1 MAGIIKG
8 HLLDDS
14 GRRVNPGKPV
24 TLKAVRSDGLPDVAI
39 TTANDGSW
47 SFNINAEAV
56 GEVDFD
62 FVYNGVNCGSHKV
75 RFIDTVQLSVLPY
88 SSNRLA
94 VDTGG
99 LLAVGVADENGKGI
113 PNIPVSIHIGGLE
126 NPAEAVVVTDR
137 FGIAEWEVPAGDQP
151 RSRYYH
157 FKAGKDTTSTKITWA
172 EDNATVVSEIKDW
185 DAMWEIDTNGYG
197 VFTGLLWSADDDYFY
212 DFNAPTI
219 FSKELLRTVTTEE
232 VTVGDGFFL
241 KATETLPAGSNTLV
255 FCTGG
260 AKVEIDVLVDDYGID
275 GYADLVPKLPGARY
289 YPTGVTSIVKFNV
302 ANGEFMWNYHSYA
315 EVTVEENG
323 SVKKLPIYPDATVK
337 LAVSGS
343 RGHIETHVFKDQD
356 GVKVGEQ
363 VVEFIIPSELAFQEY
378 SVTRM
383 PLGYNGTVGVAVKD
397 ADGNG
402 IPHAVVNFTVF
413 DETYRTITT
422 LEEVTDKYG
431 LANGPAQLGFNA
443 RPGNCRVNCS
453 FGMKQVNHD
462 VAFVET
468 IEPIPHEVVNLN
480 MPSVGTTTEA
490 MTISGKVVN
499 FAGSGEQTDAF
510 GIYDK
515 NTLTWTPVPAGT
527 VQQDGTFTIDHGPL
541 TEGDHDLILGLEGG
555 FVERDTTWSVGI
567 PQFANIVLAPY
578 STQYAAVGES
588 ATYAFFCY
596 KSEADNLET
605 PVADIPVTFTL
616 DFGSKGTYIDNATTN
631 ANGIVEFSVPAEFK
645 GWMINGS
652 FTATADGGHHQR
664 VITTQWIDS
673 RPVVSVANNVQVM
686 NPVQIGQRCYV
697 DYTPMTNEGGKSS
710 WKLGVYDLNEQAIVT
725 GVSQTSLLDGRQ
737 RISFPAQEAGVS
749 DFVFYMENWQQKS
762 SITWQETVEQ
772 TPTGIQ
778 IDSLA
783 PTAGLI
789 NTNIIVRGKVTGQD
803 GLPLRPNRDL
813 FIKLVEENGDS
824 TPIQVGPG
832 GEWEFMAM
840 ENAEGPKAYRL
851 DFVDTEL
858 YTHTITFYDNVSL
871 QVPAWIS
878 DNMSRMSDATA
889 VVLVKDVNGNGIP
902 GMLIDFVSADQEGP
916 AKYGT
921 ALSDQ
926 YGISQVQFQFGVE
939 GTDTPSVVES
949 DVKMIIRDTSI
960 AVSHNMTWQVN
971 SYNAGT
977 FLSSLTVTSPTFEG
991 EKATVTG
998 RIHGAVSDTLSP
1010 TQMWLTTFNKETLES
1025 VIHDVSSF
1033 NSDGSFSVEVGPF
1046 PLGSNPLVVATN
1058 GYHETE
1064 ELVYEEAPVVIHE
1077 LRKLPYTAAKAR
1089 VSNTATLAFAAVNN
1103 QSKGMEGIEVQLHLG
1118 DADGEILE
1126 TKVTDKYGIVEFQVP
1141 GSKNGV
1147 DNSGNVTYLA
1157 TVGENWMSQAV
1168 VLWSPWTSD
1177 CDYIHEFEITEEIRD
1192 GVQGVAKFG
1201 TYYWS
1206 VSKQMYIYGSTGVM
1220 GVFDKA
1226 SLTTIHAAAPSLRD
1240 IRWRLVYFDAL
1251 AAGTHDLIV
1260 YTSNAHKDV
1269 TVTWGSFEEV
1279 LPVTMEI
1286 SDQSGEAFLT
1296 KYDGFVTGKAMSAT
1310 NVPIKTTGPLVGKV
1324 FDQTTPANKFDVLI
1338 APDGTFGYIV
1348 NETVAGYYNYE
1359 LTIGENSVGYH
1370 TLRWE
1375 STYGISS
1382 TGINVTE
1389 PKVGTDAV
1397 VAFKVTDVNA
1407 VGVPNAIVAYY
1418 NTDRDGPLV
1427 TQYVKTDAVGVAVVN
1442 VPYDAEYPAYQLTGM
1457 CNRKGTAR
1465 ALAWVNPPNLTSD
1478 SIIDLVVPESTEAGA
1493 KAVVTGKVLDQNG
1506 DAFDESIL
1514 WVHNRDTGEF
1524 QMYPGGSKAD
1534 GTFSL
1539 QVGPF
1544 PIGANDIAVVAP
1556 GCLIDT
1562 TVSWASANIIDHIVV
1577 DGPEIGQ
1584 GVENQAFEMRGTAI
1598 TTDGVA
1604 FIPAEGYELTITTD
1618 VSAFTYTATFDAMG
1632 SWTASVLHPSAELVT
1647 LTFKTPEDKV
1657 VGTYQVNYAVD
1668 PGFPTG
1674 LDMEGS
1680 VSVGKV
1686 GVPAALTGKVRNN
1699 KGGYYTPLEDTAIQ
1713 IVKGEETVEGVIH
1726 PTGEFE
1732 VTLSNETAETV
1743 NYSFQF
1749 GGSEFDTR
1757 DVKWCTDV
1765 ILTVDAISQ
1774 PKGALNDDATMIV
1787 SLKDDTGAAI
1797 DGAGLQLYAGEVAGD
1812 AMYTDEWYGSTL
1824 LEAWLDTPTSAGVI
1838 TYTAKV
1844 DGFTT
1849 TTDVEWI
1856 GDTPK
1861 FAAGFHY
1868 PTTRQG
1874 YVVNKKASS
1883 DATATFRTIVVDQD
1897 GTPRPGPQ
1905 PVSILNVTTGERTD
1919 HSADVGADGVLELE
1933 LAKPGADG
1941 NHQFFVGTEGETL
1954 NLEINWSASNPDCK
1968 RLVLGEGVSADID
1981 KTSSNV
1987 TLAGKCLDSS
1997 GAQMAPGTNIDGYCN
2012 GSDDYTANFRLNSA
2026 GDWSLTRPFNTEGE
2040 ITLSFFSNDNKTY
2053 LGDIVVNVL
2062 AEPRYSEIAIISA
2075 PEKATVGEK
2084 APITVET
2091 RDQFGNP
2098 MGRQSV
2104 VWSDGGIPNPA
2115 WPSDDNGRIT
2125 FDMTHD
2131 TAESVTYMFQG
2142 HGGPSTDV
2150 VVVWEAVTPVYT
2162 DIELVSGAT
2171 TGTTGET
2178 INVVVRTIDQFG
2190 NPFPEGAVNLQYGS
2204 NPPSPIWR
2212 SDENG
2217 LIDWN
2222 ISSEEAGE
2230 VIYRFRGAAGDGYDH
2245 TVTWT
2250 EPAPALPTISVN
2262 EGEPTT
2268 GQATVAVWLDGKVTN
2283 PDGSPVPNASINYYR
2298 DGVKL
2303 GNFRAQQNGNWSKAV
2318 KAEAA
2323 GEVTFKFGDEEWYVP
2338 AIHVMTFDPAPPALG
2353 SIVFDANA
2361 PTTGEIGK
2369 YLTITGRCLDENGD
2383 PIEQRSIQYS
2393 INGVVKEP
2401 VNSAADGTFTISPGS
2416 TVAGDVV
2423 YRLYVGSVEAT
2434 HTVTWAEPAPA
2445 FNTIELSPKNPTD
2458 MEVGNSGQ
2466 INGTCRDPEG
2476 NLLDRNHDIPYFI
2489 NGVETGTVSP
2499 LREGIFTLPISG
2511 PAEGGDV
2518 VYRFG
2523 DNVNYQ
2529 QVEHTVT
2536 WTVPPKNTIVVDANV
2551 PTTGEV
2557 GATITITGEVQDKWG
2572 DNMNYER
2579 LPWYIDGVEQAEELN
2594 TEQAGGWTVDV
2605 SAATAGEVVYTFGN
2619 PETQIQDT
2627 HTVTWEEP
2635 VAIKEIVKLPYSA
2648 TEGQSNGSV
2657 RLAFKVTD
2665 VNDAPVVG
2673 KSVELVQDTITGTL
2687 VGAVDTDKYG
2697 IATFN
2702 ILGNDA
2708 TTSIN
2713 YYAKIDG
2720 KNRAATV
2727 AWKTT
2732 SLPFVIGLTGPD
2744 TIDMASK
2751 ATFTG
2756 MILDQTAQP
2765 IALETLNVYNRTAGT
2780 NQPFALTLGN
2790 DGSFSIDVDIE
2801 VEGTNDL
2808 TVSTPAGYVEHTI
2821 TGTKEAPVF
2830 TRVDF
2835 TGNVTT
2841 AVEDSRVELRGKVLD
2856 QYGEP
2861 FLSEVKLAYYMN
2873 GTFNGHKY
2881 TDNGGVLIVPVSDV
2895 LGEVTYELKDNN
2907 TSAVVGSWKVEWRAA
2922 PVASLIN
2929 FDEAPDTAVPGT
2941 TVTLAGDVFDQY
2953 GEPFLGEQRLR
2964 LHINGAYRVHKDCNN
2979 GRWSYPVD
2987 SDDVAVVTY
2996 TVEDNNTDEE
3006 IGRHVIDWKTPP
3018 VPTTAVFEGHT
3029 PTTWLEGTQLD
3040 LKADILDQY
3049 GDLVVGETDINVYI
3063 NDTLNSMSHATDGKF
3078 HRKQPAATGTVKYG
3092 LKYGDV
3098 LLGEWTVEWRSAPV
3112 LTSVTFEDTPETALP
3127 NTAVT
3132 LRGKTFDQYGDP
3144 YTGYYNLQLFCD
3156 GKIIAW
3162 IPANHGDAIVEL
3174 PATYEGVKV
3183 FVVQKTADASS
3194 KIGEHTI
3201 DYRAT
3206 PALTSVDLSTSPMAA
3221 TQGQEITLVGDL
3233 LDQYGELWAE
3243 DKALQLYHDGEFYGH
3258 FNAVAGKVSVPV
3270 TLQSVGDVVFSIRK
3284 DSSLA
3289 SKIGEHTV
3297 AYRARPAVTKL
3308 VWTNVPETAVTGS
3321 DVTVTCHVYDQYD
3334 ELWTKQDSIQC
3345 YIDGDFYNH
3354 LNFNNGTFNLEL
3366 PNNKAG
3372 EIRYEFKK
3380 SSTGPVL
3387 SEFTV
3392 LWKAA
3397 PRLDSIVFEGH
3408 TAATALPGARVTLTG
3423 KCFDQYG
3430 DPYLGSANI
3439 QVYNNTAGDFLDH
3452 HSVSNGD
3459 FSYALD
3465 PYSSGAQT
3473 FDVRRDSSA
3482 GSSVGQWT
3490 ITYRAAPEATTVT
3503 FAEGNS
3509 FRAEWDET
3517 VTLNGTVLDQYGD
3530 TFTGMDYVRMT
3541 MPDDHNI
3548 FDFETTAGKFVASLV
3563 SGQSG
3568 VVGDADNIYKFADR
3582 YGKLTPVE
3590 VTCHFVSPAVET
3602 TLEPIGGANQYASK
3616 DLPFSAGVKVLDQH
3630 GNNMSGISVE
3640 VRTPDGG
3647 FYTKQTGANGA
3658 SWQFDP
3664 DRFNATDGSETVFTF
3679 ETSYAPDLSTTITTM
3694 WHGVMT
3700 LMSIDFS
3707 AMPGS
3712 VVPGTDVT
3720 LSGVP
3725 KDQNGQP
3732 YGSNDRVKLHVN
3744 GDEGTLVDLRNGAFT
3759 KNVGELTEGTYVY
3772 TVYTID
3778 PVPVLLATYTL
3789 GVGIPKLTS
3798 VDWTGT
3804 PAQAE
3809 GGSTIYLNAKALD
3822 QFGNPYP
3829 KKTTV
3834 GLYADGELYSNTTIE
3849 GTYRRNM
3856 THDAGTVVYSLRL
3869 TDGTNLGEHSVEWR
3883 EQPKA
3888 SKVVLDESVPTVITA
3903 WERFVFTGKLYDQY
3917 DDLYTANQY
3926 VDVYADD
3933 VKSSSILVVN
3943 GIIDSDVPGIST
3955 VGNSVF
3961 EFRIGAT
3968 VIGSHAVEVRNPA
3981 EFTSF
3986 AFDDGLATS
3995 ADVGE
4000 RVTLTGK
4007 AYDQYGDLFTETME
4021 LRLFDG
4027 SRWVDQANVTNGIWT
4042 IQTPV
4047 GVEGA
4052 KTYTV
4057 RVDSASDALD
4067 THVVTFGVQTI
4078 DSAVFDGHTPTE
4090 VAHGDSL
4097 TVKAQILNQ
4106 YGVPYTG
4113 ENVSCRLLIDG
4124 QTFTDV
4130 LTTDGFWE
4138 AEVPQGSGEV
4148 NYTLKLGDTVLGQC
4162 TVNWE
4167 TPPVPTTAVFEGYSP
4182 ATANISAWTDFKAE
4196 ILDQRGN
4203 RVTDVTSL
4211 KLYKNGTFFSDY
4223 TTTDGFW
4230 ATSLKDPEGV
4240 MVYDLQYKGVSLGT
4254 WEVNWVDPD
4263 GPKVVSVLAS
4273 VPTENTVGEEL
4284 RLSGHVRTP
4293 LGSAVTSGTV
4303 VVYVDG
4309 AEHATVNINGLG
4321 EWTTTHTASA
4331 EGDVVYTIGTSPDQK
4346 PATHTVTWSKE
4357 YNTVTVREGTVTE
4370 ADVDTEVTMYA
4381 IAYNPDGGRL
4391 ANAAVKLYE
4400 DGVEVG
4406 SVNTNG
4412 LGELSWDVTEATAG
4426 PVVYGFGD
4434 PETFTQATH
4443 TITWIGN
4450 TPKGSVTIYPTNA
4463 KGGKV
4468 TTA

>member
-8 HLLDDS
+8 HLLDDA

-99 LLAVGVADENGKGI
+99 VLAVGVADENGKGI

-126 NPAEAVVVTDR
+126 NPAETVVVTDHY
-137 FGIAEWEVPAGDQP
+137 GIAEWDVPAGDQP
-151 RSRYYH
+151 RSRDYY
-157 FKAGKDTTSTKITWA
+157 FKAGKDTVNTRITWA

-219 FSKELLRTVTTEE
+219 FSKELLRVVTTEE
-232 VTVGDGFFL
+232 VSTSSDGFFL
-241 KATETLPAGSNTLV
+241 KATETLPAGNNSLV
-255 FCTGG
+255 YCTGG
-260 AKVEIDVLVDDYGID
+260 AKLDVDVWVEDYGIE

-289 YPTGVTSIVKFNV
+289 YPTGTTSIVQFNV
-302 ANGEFMWNYHSYA
+302 ANGEFMWDYHSYA

-323 SVKKLPIYPDATVK
+323 TVKKLPIYPDATIR
-337 LAVSGS
+337 LPVSGS

-363 VVEFIIPSELAFQEY
+363 VVEFIIPSEIAFQEY

-383 PLGYNGTVGVAVKD
+383 PIGYNGTVGVAVKD

-413 DETYRTITT
+413 DDQWRVVTT

-431 LANGPAQLGFNA
+431 LANGPARLGFNA
-443 RPGNCRVNCS
+443 GPGNCRVSCS
-453 FGMKQVNHD
+453 FGMKQTNHD

-499 FAGSGEQTDAF
+499 FSGSGEQTDAF

-673 RPVVSVANNVQVM
+673 RPVVSVAENVQVM

-949 DVKMIIRDTSI
+949 DVKMVIRDTSI

-1046 PLGSNPLVVATN
+1046 PLGSNPIVVATN

-1077 LRKLPYTAAKAR
+1077 LRKLPYTASKAR

-1103 QSKGMEGIEVQLHLG
+1103 QGKGMEGIEVQLHLG

-1126 TKVTDKYGIVEFQVP
+1126 TKVTDKYGIVEFQAP

-1177 CDYIHEFEITEEIRD
+1177 CDYMHEFEITEEIRN

-1206 VSKQMYIYGSTGVM
+1206 VSKQMYVYGSTGVM

-1226 SLTTIHAAAPSLRD
+1226 NLTTIHAAAPSLRD

-1269 TVTWGSFEEV
+1269 TVTWGEYEEV

-1296 KYDGFVTGKAMSAT
+1296 KYDGFVTGKAMSGT

-1359 LTIGENSVGYH
+1359 ITIGEDSVGYH

-1418 NTDRDGPLV
+1418 NTDREGPLV

-1493 KAVVTGKVLDQNG
+1493 KAVITGKVLDQNG
-1506 DAFDESIL
+1506 DAFDESVM

-1524 QMYPGGSKAD
+1524 QMYPGGSGAD

-1544 PIGANDIAVVAP
+1544 PIGTNDIAVVAP

-1584 GVENQAFEMRGTAI
+1584 GIENQAFEMRGTAI

-1686 GVPAALTGKVRNN
+1686 GVPAVLTGKVRNN
-1699 KGGYYTPLEDTAIQ
+1699 KGGFYTPQEDTAIQ
-1713 IVKGEETVEGVIH
+1713 IVKGEETVEGVIR

-1732 VTLSNETAETV
+1732 VTLSNATAETV

-1849 TTDVEWI
+1849 TADVEWI

-1883 DATATFRTIVVDQD
+1883 DATATFRTVVVDQD

-1997 GAQMAPGTNIDGYCN
+1997 GAQMAPGANIDGYCN

-2142 HGGPSTDV
+2142 HGGPSVDV
-2150 VVVWEAVTPVYT
+2150 VVVWETATPVYT

-2171 TGTTGET
+2171 AGTTGET

-2190 NPFPEGAVNLQYGS
+2190 NPFPQGAVNLQHGT
-2204 NPPSPIWR
+2204 NPPSPVWR

-2222 ISSEEAGE
+2222 VSSEEAGD
-2230 VIYRFRGAAGDGYDH
+2230 VVYRFRGCPGDGYDH
-2245 TVTWT
+2245 TVTWSAPAPVFSDITIKAGSDTTAVLGEKAHVTVITVDQNGQPMADQPVTWSIPGSLPFPSSRSDENGEIAYQFDGTEAGDMVYSFHGAGDGATHTVTWT
-2250 EPAPALPTISVN
+2250 EPVPTLPTISVN

-2268 GQATVAVWLDGKVTN
+2268 GEATVYVWLDGKVTN

-2318 KAEAA
+2318 TADAA
-2323 GEVTFKFGDEEWYVP
+2323 GEVTFKFGDEQWYVP
-2338 AIHVMTFDPAPPALG
+2338 AIHVITFDPAPPALG
-2353 SIVFDANA
+2353 SIVFDAGA
-2361 PTTGEIGK
+2361 PTTGEIGE

-2416 TVAGDVV
+2416 SVTGEVV
-2423 YRLYVGSVEAT
+2423 YRLYVGSVEA
-2434 HTVTWAEPAPA
+2434 
-2445 FNTIELSPKNPTD
+2445 
-2458 MEVGNSGQ
+2458 
-2466 INGTCRDPEG
+2466 
-2476 NLLDRNHDIPYFI
+2476 
-2489 NGVETGTVSP
+2489 
-2499 LREGIFTLPISG
+2499 
-2511 PAEGGDV
+2511 
-2518 VYRFG
+2518 
-2523 DNVNYQ
+2523 
-2529 QVEHTVT
+2529 
-2536 WTVPPKNTIVVDANV
+2536 
-2551 PTTGEV
+2551 
-2557 GATITITGEVQDKWG
+2557 
-2572 DNMNYER
+2572 
-2579 LPWYIDGVEQAEELN
+2579 
-2594 TEQAGGWTVDV
+2594 
-2605 SAATAGEVVYTFGN
+2605 
-2619 PETQIQDT
+2619 T

-2657 RLAFKVTD
+2657 RLAFKVVD

-2673 KSVELVQDTITGTL
+2673 KNVELVQDTITGTL
-2687 VGAVDTDKYG
+2687 VGAADTDKYG

-2744 TIDMASK
+2744 AIDMASK

-2808 TVSTPAGYVEHTI
+2808 TVSTPAGYVERTI
-2821 TGTKEAPVF
+2821 TGTKEAPV
-2830 TRVDF
+2830 
-2835 TGNVTT
+2835 
-2841 AVEDSRVELRGKVLD
+2841 LR
-2856 QYGEP
+2856 
-2861 FLSEVKLAYYMN
+2861 
-2873 GTFNGHKY
+2873 
-2881 TDNGGVLIVPVSDV
+2881 
-2895 LGEVTYELKDNN
+2895 
-2907 TSAVVGSWKVEWRAA
+2907 
-2922 PVASLIN
+2922 
-2929 FDEAPDTAVPGT
+2929 
-2941 TVTLAGDVFDQY
+2941 
-2953 GEPFLGEQRLR
+2953 
-2964 LHINGAYRVHKDCNN
+2964 
-2979 GRWSYPVD
+2979 
-2987 SDDVAVVTY
+2987 
-2996 TVEDNNTDEE
+2996 
-3006 IGRHVIDWKTPP
+3006 
-3018 VPTTAVFEGHT
+3018 
-3029 PTTWLEGTQLD
+3029 
-3040 LKADILDQY
+3040 
-3049 GDLVVGETDINVYI
+3049 
-3063 NDTLNSMSHATDGKF
+3063 
-3078 HRKQPAATGTVKYG
+3078 
-3092 LKYGDV
+3092 
-3098 LLGEWTVEWRSAPV
+3098 
-3112 LTSVTFEDTPETALP
+3112 
-3127 NTAVT
+3127 
-3132 LRGKTFDQYGDP
+3132 
-3144 YTGYYNLQLFCD
+3144 
-3156 GKIIAW
+3156 
-3162 IPANHGDAIVEL
+3162 
-3174 PATYEGVKV
+3174 
-3183 FVVQKTADASS
+3183 
-3194 KIGEHTI
+3194 
-3201 DYRAT
+3201 
-3206 PALTSVDLSTSPMAA
+3206 SVDLSTSPTAA

-3334 ELWTKQDSIQC
+3334 ELWTKRDSIQC
-3345 YIDGDFYNH
+3345 YINGDFYNH
-3354 LNFNNGTFNLEL
+3354 LNFSNGTFDLEL
-3366 PNNKAG
+3366 PNNTAG

-3408 TAATALPGARVTLTG
+3408 TPATALPNARVTLTG

-3430 DPYLGSANI
+3430 DPYLGSVNV

-3465 PYSSGAQT
+3465 PYGGGAQT

-3503 FAEGNS
+3503 FAEGTS

-3530 TFTGMDYVRMT
+3530 VFTGMDYVRMT

-3548 FDFETTAGKFVASLV
+3548 FDFATTDGKFVASLV
-3563 SGQSG
+3563 SGQPG

-3582 YGKLTPVE
+3582 YDKLTPVE
-3590 VTCHFVSPAVET
+3590 VTCHFVSEAVQT

-3630 GNNMSGISVE
+3630 GNNMTGISVE

-3664 DRFNATDGSETVFTF
+3664 DRFNPTDGSETVFTF

-3694 WHGVMT
+3694 WHGVLT
-3700 LMSIDFS
+3700 LTSIDFS

-3720 LSGVP
+3720 LSGIP

-3732 YGSNDRVKLHVN
+3732 YESNDRVKLHVN
-3744 GDEGTLVDLRNGAFT
+3744 DDAGTLVDLRNGAFT

-3789 GVGIPKLTS
+3789 HVGI
-3798 VDWTGT
+3798 
-3804 PAQAE
+3804 
-3809 GGSTIYLNAKALD
+3809 
-3822 QFGNPYP
+3822 
-3829 KKTTV
+3829 
-3834 GLYADGELYSNTTIE
+3834 
-3849 GTYRRNM
+3849 
-3856 THDAGTVVYSLRL
+3856 
-3869 TDGTNLGEHSVEWR
+3869 
-3883 EQPKA
+3883 
-3888 SKVVLDESVPTVITA
+3888 
-3903 WERFVFTGKLYDQY
+3903 
-3917 DDLYTANQY
+3917 
-3926 VDVYADD
+3926 
-3933 VKSSSILVVN
+3933 
-3943 GIIDSDVPGIST
+3943 
-3955 VGNSVF
+3955 
-3961 EFRIGAT
+3961 
-3968 VIGSHAVEVRNPA
+3968 
-3981 EFTSF
+3981 
-3986 AFDDGLATS
+3986 
-3995 ADVGE
+3995 
-4000 RVTLTGK
+4000 
-4007 AYDQYGDLFTETME
+4007 
-4021 LRLFDG
+4021 
-4027 SRWVDQANVTNGIWT
+4027 
-4042 IQTPV
+4042 
-4047 GVEGA
+4047 
-4052 KTYTV
+4052 
-4057 RVDSASDALD
+4057 
-4067 THVVTFGVQTI
+4067 QTI

-4090 VAHGDSL
+4090 VAYGDSL
-4097 TVKAQILNQ
+4097 TIKAQILNQ
-4106 YGVPYTG
+4106 YGVQYTG
-4113 ENVSCRLLIDG
+4113 EEESCRLLIDG
-4124 QTFTDV
+4124 QTYTDG
-4130 LTTDGFWE
+4130 LTANGFWE
-4138 AEVPQGSGEV
+4138 FQVPDAQGEKV
-4148 NYTLKLGDTVLGQC
+4148 YTLTHSGKTLGAHTV
-4162 TVNWE
+4162 TWA
-4167 TPPVPTTAVFEGYSP
+4167 PAPVPTTAKFEGE
-4182 ATANISAWTDFKAE
+4182 TAKVADINEWLPLRAE
-4196 ILDQRGN
+4196 ILDQSGN
-4203 RVTDVTSL
+4203 RFTDTFSL
-4211 KLYKNGTFFSDY
+4211 KMYKNGVFY
-4223 TTTDGFW
+4223 TDTTARDGFFEF
-4230 ATSLKDPEGV
+4230 SVQEPEGI
-4240 MVYDLQYKGVSLGT
+4240 MVYDLKYNGVSLGT

-4273 VPTENTVGEEL
+4273 TPTESTVGEEL

-4293 LGSAVTSGTV
+4293 LGSAVTSGSV

-4309 AEHATVNINGLG
+4309 TEHATVNINGLG

-4331 EGDVVYTIGTSPDQK
+4331 EGDVVYTIGTAPGQK

-4357 YNTVTVREGTVTE
+4357 YNTVAVREGTVTE
-4370 ADVDTEVTMYA
+4370 ADVDTEVTIYA